1 MITATHTK
9 VTKLPDGEDYFG
21 ELSQG
26 GYRFHLFKIVVPNA
40 NKTTMISYSLCLG
53 TIMVSL
59 VKDPGNLGDRLPIEF
74 RESGGKR
81 VAIVQGLEEEAYI
94 LVESYTA
101 DTDEPTEYMLRVDFH
116 DSVVSGL
123 LTRENYIAQDGGRIR
138 YEYLRRKGNV
148 KINWGPLY
156 QIPSV

>member
-1 MITATHTK
+1 MTHTK

-21 ELSQG
+21 ELTQG
-26 GYRFHLFKIVVPNA
+26 SYRFHLFKIVVPDA
-40 NKTTMISYSLCLG
+40 KKTTLISYSLCLG
-53 TIMVSL
+53 TVMVSL
-59 VKDPGNLGDRLPIEF
+59 VKDPGNLADRLPIEF
-74 RESGGKR
+74 RESEGKR

-94 LVESYTA
+94 LVESYST
-101 DTDEPTEYMLRVDFH
+101 DSDEPTEYMLRVDFF
-116 DSVVSGL
+116 DSVLLGL
-123 LTRENYIAQDGGRIR
+123 TTREYYIAQDGGRIR